1 MGAIQFIESLDRT
14 TLTVS
19 DEEFEKNVEAAVSV
33 IAEGHEKEL
42 PLPPNHALIHEKST
56 LSRPEVTQHN
66 FMEAEYSVLRR
77 PTSSRDGIQP
87 SATSEGMEE
96 NAAVAGLLRT
106 IQRPLST
113 IGRIFSEDGT
123 SQPRPGSPARS
134 NTAHVPTTQPGI
146 ARRLSPAVFQPPG
159 KSSERERSPERSREG
174 DVVQNNHRLN
184 AEEAAARQASAETAE
199 AQRIQRIEHTNVV
212 E

>member
-1 MGAIQFIESLDRT
+1 
-14 TLTVS
+14 LTVS
-19 DEEFEKNVEAAVSV
+19 DEDFEKNVEAAVSA

-42 PLPPNHALIHEKST
+42 PVPPNHTLIHEKST
-56 LSRPEVTQHN
+56 LSRPEVTQHTS
-66 FMEAEYSVLRR
+66 MEAEYSVSRR
-77 PTSSRDGIQP
+77 PTSSRDGMQ
-87 SATSEGMEE
+87 SAVMSERMED

-113 IGRIFSEDGT
+113 IGRIFSEDGM
-123 SQPRPGSPARS
+123 SQQRPGSPARS
-134 NTAHVPTTQPGI
+134 NTAHVPTPQPGI
-146 ARRLSPAVFQPPG
+146 ARRLSPAVFQPPS
-159 KSSERERSPERSREG
+159 KSGERQRSPERSPEEE
-174 DVVQNNHRLN
+174 VAYNNHRLN